1 MFRLPSRPE
10 VNVEI
15 LGHILGADAQ
25 KVRET
30 ALSENYEGHRFRV
43 ISPFLLYE
51 AKGTNLAR
59 IPQRTEAR
67 TREDLK
73 QFTVMG
79 FVVREVLS
87 ELVVRADAERALLK
101 ACNRLAD
108 FWLHGRRDP
117 PACRSYES
125 AASAALG

>member
-1 MFRLPSRPE
+1 
-10 VNVEI
+10 VEI
-15 LGHILGADAQ
+15 LGHILGADSQ

-51 AKGTNLAR
+51 AKGTNLVR

-67 TREDLK
+67 TREDFK

-79 FVVREVLS
+79 FVVREVFR
-87 ELVVRADAERALLK
+87 ELDPVSPPTSRKSRCEIFDCPRAQG
-101 ACNRLAD
+101 N
-108 FWLHGRRDP
+108 
-117 PACRSYES
+117 
-125 AASAALG
+125 